1 VPAGRASPYNSNH
14 VCHTGSG
21 ACSSEP
27 VPSRPRHRDT
37 AGPNYPHI
45 PPLSRLPEQRPH
57 HLTFHTLDRP
67 QRLWE
72 DISSH
77 FSKRQS
83 IIAFPLHWLTAA
95 QFERGTKAAD
105 THTSQTPIAVE
116 CSLPVG
122 AVAKSDE
129 YRSLND
135 PTNQVHKK
143 FLLIDT
149 PGHGKLRHHALEN
162 ITNPQNLKGLIFLVD
177 AATLSAG
184 DEGLRQTADYL
195 HDVLLLLQ
203 KRVTGSKAAKVLKEI
218 PVLIAANKADLFT
231 ALPAALVKSSLEA
244 EITKVRTSR
253 SKGLLDSGIGMGDA
267 EDEKDDWLGEMG
279 STEFKFSQME
289 EFDVSVEVSGG
300 NIVGGEGPM
309 VDKWWRWISERL

>member
-1 VPAGRASPYNSNH
+1 VANS
-14 VCHTGSG
+14 
-21 ACSSEP
+21 
-27 VPSRPRHRDT
+27 D
-37 AGPNYPHI
+37 
-45 PPLSRLPEQRPH
+45 
-57 HLTFHTLDRP
+57 
-67 QRLWE
+67 
-72 DISSH
+72 
-77 FSKRQS
+77 K
-83 IIAFPLHWLTAA
+83 
-95 QFERGTKAAD
+95 
-105 THTSQTPIAVE
+105 
-116 CSLPVG
+116 
-122 AVAKSDE
+122 
-129 YRSLND
+129 YRSHND
-135 PTNQVHKK
+135 PTNQMHKK

-203 KRVTGSKAAKVLKEI
+203 KRMTGSKAAKALKVI
-218 PVLIAANKADLFT
+218 PVLIAANKMDLFT

-279 STEFKFSQME
+279 SSNFKFSQME
-289 EFDVSVEVSGG
+289 EFDVAVDVLGG
-300 NIVGGEGPM
+300 NVVGGEGPTI
-309 VDKWWRWISERL
+309 DKWWKWISDRV

>member
-1 VPAGRASPYNSNH
+1 
-14 VCHTGSG
+14 
-21 ACSSEP
+21 
-27 VPSRPRHRDT
+27 
-37 AGPNYPHI
+37 
-45 PPLSRLPEQRPH
+45 
-57 HLTFHTLDRP
+57 
-67 QRLWE
+67 
-72 DISSH
+72 
-77 FSKRQS
+77 
-83 IIAFPLHWLTAA
+83 
-95 QFERGTKAAD
+95 
-105 THTSQTPIAVE
+105 
-116 CSLPVG
+116 
-122 AVAKSDE
+122 
-129 YRSLND
+129 
-135 PTNQVHKK
+135 VHKK

-203 KRVTGSKAAKVLKEI
+203 KRVTRSKAAKALKEI
-218 PVLIAANKADLFT
+218 PVLIAANKMDLFT
-231 ALPAALVKSSLEA
+231 ALPAALAKSSLEA

-300 NIVGGEGPM
+300 NVVGGEGPT
-309 VDKWWRWISERL
+309 VDKWWKWISERL